1 MKEEFVTDAEIRQF
15 LLGSVDDSAR
25 QRIEGLFMSD
35 AEFNQRVLLAEDD
48 LIEDY
53 LEQSLAPVDSGK
65 FLAQYG
71 HAPESQRRLRISR
84 SIRDYAAAS
93 EARWLGLKYPATP
106 KRFSFLSHLKP
117 RNPRL
122 FIPLAA
128 AVAIASIIGVI
139 WLGRSNNRRL
149 TIERELAELNAGQDP
164 GTNPSEVVSVVLA
177 PVSTRG
183 VGTETRLTP
192 RGDVRVVE
200 LHLLWTQ
207 KERYPN
213 YYALTRRIGTNEEFR
228 VSGLHIETSPPSR
241 NSIRVRLPSHLLR
254 DGLYQVTLTGTG
266 PNGAA
271 SQGEEYTFV
280 VAE

>member
-15 LLGSVDDSAR
+15 LLGSVDDSER

-53 LEQSLAPVDSGK
+53 LEHSLTPTDSGK

-71 HAPESQRRLRISR
+71 YASEPQRRLRISR
-84 SIRDYAAAS
+84 SIKGYAAS
-93 EARWLGLKYPATP
+93 EARLGLTDPATP
-106 KRFSFLSHLKP
+106 RRLRFLSHLKP

-149 TIERELAELNAGQDP
+149 TNERELAELNAGQDP
-164 GTNPSEVVSVVLA
+164 GSNPSEVVSVVLA

-183 VGTETRLTP
+183 VGTETRLTS
-192 RGDVRVVE
+192 RADVRVVE
-200 LHLLWTQ
+200 LQLLWTQ
-207 KERYPN
+207 KERYQN
-213 YYALTRRIGTNEEFR
+213 YYALVRRVGTNEEFG
-228 VSGLHIETSPPSR
+228 VSGLHIETSPSSR

-266 PNGAA
+266 PDGAA